1 MEDNQM
7 LELASLLVNY
17 VRMHPAKAND
27 DEERERGFRSLAGC
41 WANDQGDDD
50 MEAIIRQGR
59 ESRRGNRIVP
69 SFDEYRHQHMHRVFQ
84 APQRSTRE
92 NEQHQP

>member
-1 MEDNQM
+1 MEETVRKRRTTRPISHYWELVKDMEDNQM

-69 SFDEYRHQHMHRVFQ
+69 SFDE
-84 APQRSTRE
+84 
-92 NEQHQP
+92 